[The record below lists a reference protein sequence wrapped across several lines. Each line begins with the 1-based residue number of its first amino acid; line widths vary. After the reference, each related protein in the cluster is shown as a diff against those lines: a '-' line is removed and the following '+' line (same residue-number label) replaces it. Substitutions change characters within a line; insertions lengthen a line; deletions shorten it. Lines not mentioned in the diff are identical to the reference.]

1 MYRSRVKYNMLGV
14 VSYSRTHFMLLKEED
29 CYIYVLLVQTVVRR
43 IPVDPVNTKQ
53 EQYVVAVV

>member
-1 MYRSRVKYNMLGV
+1 MLGV
-14 VSYSRTHFMLLKEED
+14 VSYSRTHFMLLKAED